1 MNGHRGRRGPHVPDR
16 RVPARHVPDRRV
28 PDPDRPLLD
37 RARRRVAAGA
47 AGSAALLLAALGP
60 AVYAAAAPGLDAAA
74 RRRLRRALA
83 AAEIAGL
90 PAALLLGRAVADRT
104 LAPLDEALA
113 RRRRFAADVGHE
125 LRAPLTRL
133 HTRAQL
139 AARRLRADADA
150 GVTADLAADLDG
162 LVAGTRQLG
171 EVVEDLLTS
180 ARIGR
185 RPAALGPVDLGALA
199 AELAAAES
207 PRARERGVT
216 IEVGRPDGAVVRGA
230 LVQGSAPALRR
241 VLSALVDNALG
252 HTSPGGHIR
261 LTLSG
266 TPGTVELTVR
276 DDGAGFDPRDTAR
289 LLAGAPPVR
298 PGTRA
303 AEGRGLGLGL
313 ALAREVVDGHGGTLT
328 AHGRPGAGAAFTVRL
343 PAAAQP

>member
-1 MNGHRGRRGPHVPDR
+1 MNGHRGRRAPDR
-16 RVPARHVPDRRV
+16 RVPDRRV
-28 PDPDRPLLD
+28 PDPDRPLRR
-37 RARRRVAAGA
+37 RARRRAAAGA

-139 AARRLRADADA
+139 AAHRLHTDA
-150 GVTADLAADLDG
+150 GADMTAGLAAELDS

-171 EVVEDLLTS
+171 EVVEDLMTS

-216 IEVGRPDGAVVRGA
+216 IEVGAPDRGRCDGVVRG
-230 LVQGSAPALRR
+230 SEPALRR

-276 DDGAGFDPRDTAR
+276 DDGAGFDPRDASR

-298 PGTRA
+298 PA
-303 AEGRGLGLGL
+303 AGAHAVETRGLGLGL

-343 PAAAQP
+343 PAAAQL